1 MSYVE
6 DAHNELLAALHY
18 LTPQELAIVERAFDV
33 AQKAH
38 GPQQRKSGQPYIV
51 HPLAIAHMLAQLQM
65 DAATIAAALLH
76 DVLEDTPITYAQ
88 MEAEFGAEISRLVLG
103 VTKLS
108 ADVQT
113 LKKIRARISDD
124 LTYEENEA
132 ASLVNLL
139 VTMAADL
146 RVMAIKLYDRLH
158 NMRTIRWLK
167 PVRQRQIAQ
176 ETLELFVPLAAR
188 LGIWRLKQQLADAC
202 LRVLEP
208 ETYAEIEELLQA
220 RTQLLTRDV
229 EDVLTQLRL
238 KLADAGI
245 PATVTAFPEHVSDLS
260 QDIQERGWENARTY
274 DGLRIRVCVDTI
286 TQCYMALGSIHNLW
300 SPVQGRIKDFIA
312 APRETFYRSLDTLV
326 IGLHG
331 HPVEIYIRTH
341 EMQQITDYGVLVYLQ
356 RQPEDQKKTLPSP
369 ELPWLD
375 EMAELPD
382 DDPSTF
388 LNLFKSEI
396 APERIR
402 VFTPKGDVKELPAG
416 STPVDFAYAVHTG
429 IGDRCRRA
437 LVNNRQVPLNTPLRN
452 GDQVEIVK
460 SIQPGPDRVWL
471 DEDLEYTHTPYT
483 LRHIRRWFAHQPH
496 EVLIEQ
502 GRALLEKEIRC
513 WGACDGWTA
522 ADVERLARQR
532 GLTVEDFCLQ
542 VGRGDI
548 SARELGYF
556 VLNEVL
562 GHPQDHPGLLSL
574 EVQVT
579 DRALLLRD
587 ACQIVA
593 DDNVNLYDAWGKA
606 AQETNLAVIHLTLDA
621 SQLRK
626 IVRIAHRLEQMR
638 SALQVQRT
646 AYGER
651 NND

>member
-6 DAHNELLAALHY
+6 DAHNKLLAALHY
-18 LTPQELAIVERAFDV
+18 LTPQELATVEHAFDV
-33 AQKAH
+33 AREAH
-38 GPQQRKSGQPYIV
+38 GPQQRKSGRPYIV

-65 DAATIAAALLH
+65 DAATVAAALLH

-158 NMRTIRWLK
+158 NLRTIRWLR

-188 LGIWRLKQQLADAC
+188 LGIWRLKQQLADEC

-208 ETYAEIEELLQA
+208 ETYTEIKELLQA
-220 RTQLLTRDV
+220 RAQLLTRDV
-229 EDVLTQLRL
+229 EDALTQLRH
-238 KLADAGI
+238 KLADDGI
-245 PATVTAFPEHVSDLS
+245 PATVTAFPEHVSGLA
-260 QDIQERGWENARTY
+260 QDIQARGLESARTY
-274 DGLRIRVCVDTI
+274 RLRIIVSVDASI
-286 TQCYMALGSIHNLW
+286 QCYTALGSIHDLW
-300 SPVQGRIKDFIA
+300 SPVQGRIMDFIT

-326 IGLHG
+326 IGLRG
-331 HPVEIYIRTH
+331 HPIEIHIRTH
-341 EMQQITDYGVLVYLQ
+341 EMQQIADYGVLVYLQ
-356 RQPEDQKKTLPSP
+356 QRPVDENRTLSAP

-375 EMAELPD
+375 LMTELPD
-382 DDPSTF
+382 DDPGAF

-402 VFTPKGDVKELPAG
+402 IFTPKGDVKELPAG

-437 LVNNRQVPLNTPLRN
+437 LVNNRQVPLSTTLRN

-460 SIQPGPDRVWL
+460 SIQPGPDRAWL
-471 DEDLEYTHTPYT
+471 DEDLGYIHTPYA
-483 LRHIRRWFAHQPH
+483 LRHIHRWFARQPR
-496 EVLIEQ
+496 EMLIEQ
-502 GRALLEKEIRC
+502 GRTLLEKEIRC
-513 WGACDGWTA
+513 WGACEGWTA

-532 GLTVEDFCLQ
+532 GLTVENFCLQ

-548 SARELGYF
+548 NASDLGCF

-562 GHPQDHPGLLSL
+562 GHPQSSPGLLSL
-574 EVQVT
+574 EIQVM
-579 DRALLLRD
+579 DRSLLLRD

-593 DDNVNLYDAWGKA
+593 DDNVNLHSAQGTSV
-606 AQETNLAVIHLTLDA
+606 QETGLGIVHLTLDTPP
-621 SQLRK
+621 LRK
-626 IVRIAHRLEQMR
+626 IVRIAHRLERLR
-638 SALQVQRT
+638 SVLQVQRT
-646 AYGER
+646 TQGER
-651 NND
+651 SGGT